1 MIVLVILLV
10 VIVGVLAFLLFREK
24 QGAATEKQDPAKL
37 VPKGI
42 LDRGGTCRDK
52 RQ

>member
-24 QGAATEKQDPAKL
+24 QGAATESGEAGAK
-37 VPKGI
+37 G
-42 LDRGGTCRDK
+42 DS
-52 RQ
+52 